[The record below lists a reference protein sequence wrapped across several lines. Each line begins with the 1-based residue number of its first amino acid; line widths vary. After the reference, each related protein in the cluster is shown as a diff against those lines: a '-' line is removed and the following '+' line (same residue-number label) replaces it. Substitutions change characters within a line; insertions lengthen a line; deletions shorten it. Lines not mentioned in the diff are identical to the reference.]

1 MSWDNVLDVKNIKIW
16 TDYSDSTQGHLF
28 VNDNHQLKLN
38 VGISFTLDTGE
49 TEGPTEDEVHSA
61 LSLINNQDSGPLKYL
76 SIVEAG
82 RYTSVY
88 DPNHVSIDP
97 QNDIDDGI
105 YDFVFTYYVSSPS
118 NLNAEIH
125 SESVALRVEYS
136 KTNDEGTT
144 TVVVKETSAKGN
156 YYTKTCVNIICYSKK
171 LYGKSGQHRINLKM
185 GTTDLAS
192 TDYHIILSNYNH
204 EEDSLEV
211 QWLYIDDSYFKIY
224 YLEGG
229 QEPDTDPNPG
239 KDTDRLVY
247 PYFISCNKAST
258 MWDYIKNS
266 HFPNIKCGEF
276 DYTVQISVTNT
287 INPDHYWPIFRANVI
302 VHQKENQVS
311 FIHAYTK
318 AEHLNYNEPTSSRVY
333 LNIYDQF
340 GNSAYVVITSESKS
354 SDVLSVS

>member
-105 YDFVFTYYVSSPS
+105 YDFVLTYYVSSPS
-118 NLNAEIH
+118 NLNAETH
-125 SESVALRVEYS
+125 SESVALRVEYPQ
-136 KTNDEGTT
+136 TNTDGTT

-156 YYTKTCVNIICYSKK
+156 YYTKTYVSILCYPPK
-171 LYGKSGQHRINLKM
+171 LYGAQGQNRTNILCSNIQVDSNGKNSDDNYTH
-185 GTTDLAS
+185 TDSAFYVISLYVDDPYFRLFYSDGAQDPDPDRDVEPFTVDVS
-192 TDYHIILSNYNH
+192 ADDGHWNY
-204 EEDSLEV
+204 V
-211 QWLYIDDSYFKIY
+211 YDSY
-224 YLEGG
+224 
-229 QEPDTDPNPG
+229 
-239 KDTDRLVY
+239 
-247 PYFISCNKAST
+247 
-258 MWDYIKNS
+258 
-266 HFPNIKCGEF
+266 FPNIKGGEMN
-276 DYTVQISVTNT
+276 YTVRAVIRFNAEQN
-287 INPDHYWPIFRANVI
+287 DHVYIAHVD
-302 VHQKENQVS
+302 VQQKENQITLVH
-311 FIHAYTK
+311 IHTY
-318 AEHLNYNEPTSSRVY
+318 AEHIADEDLEDMIKYIYIRV
-333 LNIYDQF
+333 YDQF
-340 GNSAYVVITSESKS
+340 GNSASVVAYHS
-354 SDVLSVS
+354 SDMNFIKSVS